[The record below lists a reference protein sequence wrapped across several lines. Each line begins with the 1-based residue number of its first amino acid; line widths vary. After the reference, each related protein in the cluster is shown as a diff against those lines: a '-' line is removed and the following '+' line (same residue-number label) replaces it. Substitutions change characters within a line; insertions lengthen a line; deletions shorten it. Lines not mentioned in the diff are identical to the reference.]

1 MHTVVL
7 SRARIN
13 RSSQASVQSFLPLS
27 LLVCILLTTA
37 SLNAQDDGQGMPDD
51 VATAPLSSASDNSQ
65 DNERRVK
72 RLGDDGNEE
81 EWELEL
87 TPPDGL
93 DAPAENLRPPDMEQE
108 ITSLLSAAQ
117 KAVKDGRI
125 DQPEA
130 NCAWTYFRRAHDL
143 DPDSQEAKQGLLVV
157 QQHMVSK
164 ALEYAR
170 ELDFESADR
179 MLEDASYVREPQD
192 LIEEARV
199 EIASF
204 RAQRAEKFEV
214 AAVTAM
220 DAGNFKRAER
230 ILIDLIALGGADN
243 TVAQL
248 RRRLEEARIYGGFKP
263 GQVIRD
269 HFQNQIN
276 WTPDTVVILA
286 GSFIMGSS
294 AYEKGRM
301 DNEGPQH
308 RVTFRRGFAIGQ
320 REVSV
325 KEFRAFVKETGYRT
339 DAERLRSST
348 VYDQHSGRL
357 TMRDRVNWKMN
368 FEGEKASD
376 DDPVLHVSW
385 NDANAYCD
393 WLARGTGKPYRL
405 PSEAEFEYALRGG
418 KNTVYWWGDDSP
430 SRVVENITGEGDI
443 SNSRRNWSTSFQG
456 YSDKFW
462 GPAPVGSFEPGPFGL
477 YDIGG
482 NVGEWV
488 RDCWHDTYMRAP
500 VDGSAWINP
509 GCKLRVIRGGYWA
522 SSPEQTRSAF
532 RLSAKPDS
540 HGARIGFR
548 IARNL

>member
-13 RSSQASVQSFLPLS
+13 RSSQALVQSFLPLS

-87 TPPDGL
+87 TPSDGL

-130 NCAWTYFRRAHDL
+130 NCAWTYFRRVHDL
-143 DPDSQEAKQGLLVV
+143 DPSSQEAKQGLLVV

-325 KEFRAFVKETGYRT
+325 KEFRVFVKETGYRT

>member
-13 RSSQASVQSFLPLS
+13 RSSQALVQSFLPLS

-130 NCAWTYFRRAHDL
+130 NCAWTYFRRVHDL
-143 DPDSQEAKQGLLVV
+143 DPGSQEAKQGLLVV

>member
-13 RSSQASVQSFLPLS
+13 RSSQALVQSFLPLS

-87 TPPDGL
+87 TPSDGL

-130 NCAWTYFRRAHDL
+130 NCAWTYFRRVHDL
-143 DPDSQEAKQGLLVV
+143 DPGSQEAKQGLLVV

-179 MLEDASYVREPQD
+179 MLEDASFVREPQD

>member
-1 MHTVVL
+1 
-7 SRARIN
+7 
-13 RSSQASVQSFLPLS
+13 VQSFLPLS

-130 NCAWTYFRRAHDL
+130 NCAWTYFRRVHDL
-143 DPDSQEAKQGLLVV
+143 DPSSQEAKQGLLVV

-294 AYEKGRM
+294 AYEKGRK